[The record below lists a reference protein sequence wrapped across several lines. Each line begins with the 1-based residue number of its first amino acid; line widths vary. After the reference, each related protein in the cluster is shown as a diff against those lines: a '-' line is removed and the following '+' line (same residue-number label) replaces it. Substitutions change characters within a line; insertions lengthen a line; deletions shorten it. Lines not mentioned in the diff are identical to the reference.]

1 MPRLNVRV
9 FFLDENEEREGGK
22 PSFDKKKNPLL
33 QTKEFFLQW
42 QNVLHD
48 VLSVVYETKV

>member
-9 FFLDENEEREGGK
+9 FFFLDENEERGGK
-22 PSFDKKKNPLL
+22 PSFDKKNPLL

-42 QNVLHD
+42 QNVVHD

>member
-22 PSFDKKKNPLL
+22 PSFDKKNPLL

>member
-22 PSFDKKKNPLL
+22 PSFDKKNPLL
-33 QTKEFFLQW
+33 QTKEFFFTMAER
-42 QNVLHD
+42 
-48 VLSVVYETKV
+48 SA